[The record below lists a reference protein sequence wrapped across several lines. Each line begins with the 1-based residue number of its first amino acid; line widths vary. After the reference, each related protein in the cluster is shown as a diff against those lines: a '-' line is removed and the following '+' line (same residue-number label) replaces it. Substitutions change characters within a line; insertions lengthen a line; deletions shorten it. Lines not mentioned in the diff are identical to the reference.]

1 MAQPLLDAFIAWMSA
16 NLDNATLA
24 RGYQNRMSGEP
35 WHCSSLFNA
44 YETYHWPHPA
54 IAHLDIDKGSDITS
68 NTRALTALEQQLQ
81 RALAPAPEDLAA
93 SRAAIDV
100 MIWGGVQNGN
110 VSWLTNNAEGLAQL
124 LIHTRDAIDS
134 GALNHQLL
142 LDPELRFNAGMTKVY
157 SLICKQLVI
166 YDSRVAAALGWA
178 VVKFCKQV
186 EPELTQVP
194 PELAFPWASA
204 RPNKGISKQRDPSQG
219 NLQFPPLQGGTLH
232 AQWNIRASQIL
243 AAVLAHDNAKHSGF
257 NQDDGTGSSPL
268 RRLEAALFMIGY
280 DLGGGTVTN
289 SQPKATSQSEVIV
302 QTLGWTEGW
311 TPTKRK
317 AFLYR
322 LTEQGFEAR
331 GKSITRYP
339 LPVIND
345 TLNYLWQQFGRG
357 PFPLANSADG
367 VPAGTSEEGIGTAYY
382 QAINRQQRVPE
393 SSRLAAILEDLG
405 VIQLVSR
412 GKKHWVLNLELL
424 DATDKGTLDIEPLLL
439 RLLED
444 EAQD

>member
-16 NLDNATLA
+16 NLDNATFEH
-24 RGYQNRMSGEP
+24 RYQNRMSSEH

-44 YETYHWPHPA
+44 YATYHWPHPA
-54 IAHLDIDKGSDITS
+54 IAHLDIDKGNDITS
-68 NTRALTALEQQLQ
+68 NTRALTALQLQLQ
-81 RALAPAPEDLAA
+81 RALTPTPDDLAA

-110 VSWLTNNAEGLAQL
+110 VSWLTNNVDGLANL
-124 LIHTRDAIDS
+124 LINTRDAIDS
-134 GALNHQLL
+134 GALHHALL

-257 NQDDGTGSSPL
+257 NKDDGSGSSPL

-280 DLGGGTVTN
+280 DLGGGTATAAM
-289 SQPKATSQSEVIV
+289 PKVTSQSAMTAPTVGWV
-302 QTLGWTEGW
+302 QCW
-311 TPTKRK
+311 TPTHRK
-317 AFLYR
+317 PFHYR
-322 LTEQGFEAR
+322 VTNQGFEAR
-331 GKSITRYP
+331 GTSITRYP
-339 LPVIND
+339 LQVVND
-345 TLNYLWQQFGRG
+345 TLNYLWRQFGRG
-357 PFPLANSADG
+357 KFPLANSADG

-382 QAINRQQRVPE
+382 HAINRQQRVPE

-412 GKKHWVLNLELL
+412 GKKHWVLNLALL
-424 DATDKGTLDIEPLLL
+424 NATDKGTLDIEPLLL

>member
-1 MAQPLLDAFIAWMSA
+1 MSS
-16 NLDNATLA
+16 NCN
-24 RGYQNRMSGEP
+24 EP
-35 WHCSSLFNA
+35 
-44 YETYHWPHPA
+44 
-54 IAHLDIDKGSDITS
+54 
-68 NTRALTALEQQLQ
+68 
-81 RALAPAPEDLAA
+81 LAPAPEDLAA

-124 LIHTRDAIDS
+124 LIDTRDAIDS

-194 PELAFPWASA
+194 PELAFPGRRPGRTRASA
-204 RPNKGISKQRDPSQG
+204 NSAIRPRATCSSRRCRAERCTRS
-219 NLQFPPLQGGTLH
+219 GTS
-232 AQWNIRASQIL
+232 APARYSRRCSPMTMQ
-243 AAVLAHDNAKHSGF
+243 KHSGF
-257 NQDDGTGSSPL
+257 NLDDGTGSSPL

-289 SQPKATSQSEVIV
+289 SQPKATSQSAMIAPTV
-302 QTLGWTEGW
+302 GWTEGW
-311 TPTKRK
+311 TPKQRK

-322 LTEQGFEAR
+322 LTDQGFETL

-339 LPVIND
+339 LQVIND

-357 PFPLANSADG
+357 QFPLANSADG

-412 GKKHWVLNLELL
+412 GKK
-424 DATDKGTLDIEPLLL
+424 TLGVEPGVAG
-439 RLLED
+439 RY
-444 EAQD
+444 

>member
-16 NLDNATLA
+16 NLDNATFTHQ
-24 RGYQNRMSGEP
+24 YQNRMSDKP

-44 YETYHWPHPA
+44 YEKYHWPHPA
-54 IAHLDIDKGSDITS
+54 IEHLDVDKGSNITS
-68 NTRALTALEQQLQ
+68 NTRALAALQQQLQ
-81 RALAPAPEDLAA
+81 RALAPAPEDQAA

-110 VSWLTNNAEGLAQL
+110 VSWLTNNCDGLANL
-124 LIHTRDAIDS
+124 LISTRDAIDS
-134 GALNHQLL
+134 GELNHSVLV
-142 LDPELRFNAGMTKVY
+142 DPELRFNAGMTKVY

-178 VVKFCKQV
+178 VVKFCQQANPK
-186 EPELTQVP
+186 LTQVP

-204 RPNKGISKQRDPSQG
+204 RPTKGISKQRDPSQD
-219 NLQFPPLQGGTLH
+219 NLRFPSLQPGTVH
-232 AQWNIRASQIL
+232 AQWNIQASRIL
-243 AAVLAHDNAKHSGF
+243 AAVLAHANAKDSGF
-257 NQDDGTGSSPL
+257 NKHDDSGGSPL

-280 DLGGGTVTN
+280 DLGGGAATAMETEV
-289 SQPKATSQSEVIV
+289 SQNAMPAPTA
-302 QTLGWTEGW
+302 GWVECW
-311 TPTKRK
+311 TPSHRK
-317 AFLYR
+317 PFHYR
-322 LTEQGFEAR
+322 VTGQGFETH

-339 LPVIND
+339 LQVVND
-345 TLNYLWQQFGRG
+345 TLNYLWRQFGRVK
-357 PFPLANSADG
+357 FPLANSADG

-382 QAINRQQRVPE
+382 HAINRQQRVPE

-412 GKKHWVLNLELL
+412 GKKHWVLNPQLL
-424 DATDKGTLDIEPLLL
+424 DATVKGTLDIEPLLL

-444 EAQD
+444 QAQD